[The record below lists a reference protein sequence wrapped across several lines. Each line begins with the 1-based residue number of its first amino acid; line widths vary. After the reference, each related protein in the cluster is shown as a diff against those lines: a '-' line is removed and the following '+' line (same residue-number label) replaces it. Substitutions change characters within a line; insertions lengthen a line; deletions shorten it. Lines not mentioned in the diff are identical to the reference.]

1 LRRRGAAID
10 TEEVRA
16 VQVSHAEAYDHL
28 VIGAGSA
35 GCVVAG
41 RLSEDP
47 TVSVAVIEA
56 GPPSRGRLF
65 EIPGLYTLQY
75 KTSHDWDFLTEPE
88 PGLAGRRAYLPRGRG
103 VGGTGAMNS
112 MLYVRGNPADY
123 DGWRDLGADGWAY
136 EDVLP
141 WFRHSEDNERGASRY
156 HGVGGPLT
164 VSDGRSVHPLLEAW
178 VAAAGE
184 AGHPATDDFNGE
196 RQEGVG
202 IYQVTQRD
210 GLRCSSAVAFLRP
223 AEARPNL
230 TVLHS
235 TLVRRIVF
243 DGTQAVGVE
252 VEHAGEV
259 RTIEVRGEI
268 VLSAGAYQSPQVLM
282 LSGVGPA
289 DELRAVGVEPR
300 VDLPDVGRNLQDHA
314 GLLVSY
320 RSSTPQLLG
329 PDTAADEE
337 LLRREGRGPMVWN
350 EAGAF
355 LRSSFAG
362 EVQDLQFHA
371 ALGRFKDEGLAPAR
385 HDAISFGPYVARP
398 ASRGWVALRNAL
410 PEAKPRITHNFLVEE
425 EDRLA
430 LRDGLRMAL
439 EMARQPA
446 LREHLPDLDAAIADG
461 TAPASDRD
469 ADLDA
474 FMRDAA
480 FSFFHPCGT
489 CAIGAVVDPELR
501 VRGVEGVRVADASVM
516 PRLITGNTNAPTMMI
531 GERAAAFIS
540 HRTDRSA
547 QEALSTNR
555 KA

>member
-1 LRRRGAAID
+1 LCAP
-10 TEEVRA
+10 
-16 VQVSHAEAYDHL
+16 VSGDETSGMNAQPEAYDHV

-35 GCVVAG
+35 GCVVAA

-47 TVSVAVIEA
+47 SVSVAVIEA
-56 GPPSRGRLF
+56 GPPSVGRLF
-65 EIPGLYTLQY
+65 EIPALYTLQY

-88 PGLAGRRAYLPRGRG
+88 PGLARRRAYLPRGRG

-112 MLYVRGNPADY
+112 MLYVRGNPSDY
-123 DGWRDLGADGWAY
+123 DGWRDLGAEGRGY

-141 WFRHSEDNERGASRY
+141 WFRYSEDNERGESRY

-178 VAAAGE
+178 VAAAVE
-184 AGHPATDDFNGE
+184 AGHPETDDFNGE

-223 AEARPNL
+223 AQERPNL
-230 TVLHS
+230 TVLSS

-243 DGTQAVGVE
+243 DGARAIGVE
-252 VEHAGEV
+252 VECDGAV
-259 RTIEVRGEI
+259 RTIEVRGDV
-268 VLSAGAYQSPQVLM
+268 VLSAGAYQSPQVLL

-289 DELRAVGVEPR
+289 DELRAAGVEPV
-300 VDLPDVGRNLQDHA
+300 VDLPEVGRNLQDHA

-320 RSSTPQLLG
+320 RSATPQLLG
-329 PDTAADEE
+329 PDTSAQEAR
-337 LLRREGRGPMVWN
+337 LRRDGDGPMTWN

-355 LRSSFAG
+355 LRSSYAG

-371 ALGRFKDEGLAPAR
+371 ALGRFKDEGLAPAT

-398 ASRGWVALRNAL
+398 ASRGTVTLRNAL
-410 PEAKPRITHNFLVEE
+410 PQAKPRITHNFLVEE
-425 EDRLA
+425 EDRRI

-439 EMARQPA
+439 EIARRPA

-474 FMRDAA
+474 FMRDTV

-489 CAIGAVVDPELR
+489 CAIGTVVDPELR

-531 GERAAAFIS
+531 GERAAAFVAGREPAAAPAGAAS
-540 HRTDRSA
+540 
-547 QEALSTNR
+547 
-555 KA
+555 